1 MQWWVFKSCHIHR
14 GLDSCDSTTQEA
26 SLIQYGKYKYAKTLS
41 DMSGKPVDHI
51 QSGVIY
57 LAETRETQ
65 RIETEK
71 YSGAAFFSDIGGHA
85 GLILGIR

>member
-1 MQWWVFKSCHIHR
+1 
-14 GLDSCDSTTQEA
+14 
-26 SLIQYGKYKYAKTLS
+26 
-41 DMSGKPVDHI
+41 MSGKPVDHI

-85 GLILGIR
+85 GVILGIRLVAFWFDSLH